1 MIISEHFD
9 LIYKKLKKK
18 RVKFHPIMQFFKK
31 KNFLKLNFKINKINL
46 SNKNILKYQVNLK
59 GYKN

>member
-1 MIISEHFD
+1 
-9 LIYKKLKKK
+9 
-18 RVKFHPIMQFFKK
+18 MQFFKK